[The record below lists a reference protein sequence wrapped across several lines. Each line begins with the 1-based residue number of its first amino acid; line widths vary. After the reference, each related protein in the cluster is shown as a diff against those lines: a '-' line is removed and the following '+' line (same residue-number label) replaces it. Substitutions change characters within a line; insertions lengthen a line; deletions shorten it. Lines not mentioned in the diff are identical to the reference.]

1 MHLAWPPT
9 PLALQPF
16 VKKIFEAV
24 NEFEF
29 DSDLDIVALIS
40 IEGERIQL
48 DRPVPTAGDV
58 NGVERWL
65 LKAEE
70 QVWMRVGGVG
80 RRVELGGGQGR
91 GALYTLRNTH
101 CVLGEARVWRGV
113 CLTRCEDEPGVCMC
127 VHQVN
132 QVCARQWG
140 TYSASRPG

>member
-70 QVWMRVGGVG
+70 QVWMSVGK
-80 RRVELGGGQGR
+80 EAKMGQVR
-91 GALYTLRNTH
+91 GL
-101 CVLGEARVWRGV
+101 
-113 CLTRCEDEPGVCMC
+113 
-127 VHQVN
+127 
-132 QVCARQWG
+132 
-140 TYSASRPG
+140 